1 MKAITTSGSTP
12 VSGNMWNAKK
22 KAKSHTVQGKII
34 VSKVFAPSFYM
45 SVHVIHGSH
54 GCRFCF
60 RYIGSMVADVHRTIK
75 YGGVFLYPRT
85 TDSPNGKL
93 RILYEV
99 SRAIRKMLMRYIERV
114 CGNKFQ
120 FGR

>member
-1 MKAITTSGSTP
+1 MT
-12 VSGNMWNAKK
+12 
-22 KAKSHTVQGKII
+22 II
-34 VSKVFAPSFYM
+34 CLYM
-45 SVHVIHGSH
+45 L
-54 GCRFCF
+54 FMELMMPNFF

-99 SRAIRKMLMRYIERV
+99 SNVDSKTQICVKRSKYNHYSIANYSLAVFPNGLY
-114 CGNKFQ
+114 C
-120 FGR
+120 